1 MPSFE
6 DLLSTLS
13 TLPIPTVDAE
23 RVVEWCDGAPQL
35 GLAREPGEGF
45 ELFIRGERLLSGQIV
60 SRHLRF
66 DQWQGNE
73 GLFRAN
79 RLMLP
84 SDPHYMPVAAFIA
97 EELIRAGIAEST
109 QKAFSAS
116 EPIIEMAL
124 RRALLDESAVLGLMG
139 ELHLLERALS
149 MNPQPAERAACI
161 ESWKGH
167 ERAARDFLF
176 PAQVSVEVKVTT
188 ASASTHHINNLL
200 QVDPKRT
207 PAGEPLEHLHL
218 LSLGLRP
225 RSGPDE
231 AGDGSLSLPS
241 LVERILRL
249 LGPDTRVGKRMPL
262 QELFLSKVKSYGGGG
277 RSGYDH
283 DKMKGWTTYQS
294 HWDVS
299 FTRIYYM
306 NPPTVEVLRAADVA
320 KRPYVRAEGLE
331 FDVALPDEIP
341 GEANPVTDVDVFAA
355 LLFP

>member
-6 DLLSTLS
+6 ELLATLS
-13 TLPIPTVDAE
+13 ALPIPQVAAE

-45 ELFIRGERLLSGQIV
+45 ELFIRGERLLAGQIV

-84 SDPHYMPVAAFIA
+84 ADPHFLPVAAFLA
-97 EELIRAGIAEST
+97 EELIRAGIAGST
-109 QKAFSAS
+109 QKAFTTS

-124 RRALLDESAVLGLMG
+124 RRAILDDNAVLGLIG
-139 ELHLLERALS
+139 ELYLLEKALS
-149 MNPQPAERAACI
+149 MNSRPAERTACV
-161 ESWKGH
+161 ESWRGH

-176 PAQVSVEVKVTT
+176 PAQVAVEVKVTT

-200 QVDPKRT
+200 QVDPRRT
-207 PAGEPLEHLHL
+207 PAGEPLENLHL
-218 LSLGLRP
+218 FSLGLQP
-225 RSGPDE
+225 RGVLDQAP
-231 AGDGSLSLPS
+231 GGSLSLPS
-241 LVERILRL
+241 LVETILGL
-249 LGPDTRVGKRMPL
+249 LGPDARVGKRMPL
-262 QELFLSKVKSYGGGG
+262 QELFLSKVKSYGGPG
-277 RSGYDH
+277 RSAYDH
-283 DKMKGWTTYQS
+283 DRMKGWSTYQR

-306 NPPTVEVLRAADVA
+306 NPPAVEVLRAADLA
-320 KRPYVRAEGLE
+320 ERPYVRAESLE
-331 FDVALPDEIP
+331 FDVDLPDQIP
-341 GEANPVTDVDVFAA
+341 GEANPVTDVDAFAA